1 MNLNTYLRQR
11 FGKKLYKLSINAG
24 LTCPNRDG
32 TCGDKGCI
40 FCSGTGSGD
49 FAPDPSLSVTKQ
61 LDLAKEKIA
70 AKLPKG
76 DSGFIAYFQAF
87 TNTYAPVG
95 VLKGLYTE
103 AASYPGVEVVS
114 IATRP
119 DCLGEDV
126 LDLISGIDRIK
137 PVWIELGLQTIHE
150 KSAEYIRRGYP
161 LSVYDKAVADLGKRG
176 IETIVHVILGLPGE
190 SRADMLETVRYVAD
204 SGVQGIKLQMLHVL
218 KGTDLADDYLAG
230 KFEVM
235 TLEDYADLIDDCLAI
250 LPDDMIVH
258 RITGDGAKKLLIAPL
273 WSADKKR
280 VLNYLNRHREPFI
293 SMTDV

>member
-87 TNTYAPVG
+87 TNTYAPVDM
-95 VLKGLYTE
+95 LKGLYTE

-235 TLEDYADLIDDCLAI
+235 TLEEYADLIDDCLAI
-250 LPDDMIVH
+250 LPDDMVVH